1 MKIKEILKNIF
12 KNKAKDEIIKRL
24 ENLENKVEFLEA
36 ENLKLKIENKKL
48 KEEIEELKK
57 IIEIPKN
64 KVMYK
69 TEMYIT
75 TGKQSTTRSAED
87 YYIII
92 VTEKENYEKTRE
104 IKTMKLKEILG
115 IPQSHVVLS
124 INRGMEE
131 DGTTEAKKPYIETR
145 DFKKQEFETDGDLWE
160 FLGV

>member
-1 MKIKEILKNIF
+1 MKIKEIL

-24 ENLENKVEFLEA
+24 EKLENKVEDLQA
-36 ENLKLKIENKKL
+36 DNLKLKIENRKL
-48 KEEIEELKK
+48 KEEIEQLKGLKK
-57 IIEIPKN
+57 VVEIPTE

-75 TGKQSTTRSAED
+75 TGKQSTSRSSED

-115 IPQSHVVLS
+115 IPASHVVLS
-124 INRGMEE
+124 INRGQEE

-145 DFKKQEFETDGDLWE
+145 DFKKQEFETDSDLWE